1 MNLTLRVGEKDKIF
15 SAPFVSARYFRKLME
30 FDETIDYTDLD
41 LKTTDKLVAFVCEVY
56 GNQFTVDEFY
66 DGIPSHEL
74 ISTIT
79 NVFYYVRSGKDTKEL
94 KDEGNEV
101 GK

>member
-1 MNLTLRVGEKDKIF
+1 MNLTLRVNGEEKIF

-41 LKTTDKLVAFVCEVY
+41 TKTTDKLVGFVCEVY

-79 NVFYYVRSGKDTKEL
+79 SVFYYVRSGKDPNEI
-94 KDEGNEV
+94 EGNEV